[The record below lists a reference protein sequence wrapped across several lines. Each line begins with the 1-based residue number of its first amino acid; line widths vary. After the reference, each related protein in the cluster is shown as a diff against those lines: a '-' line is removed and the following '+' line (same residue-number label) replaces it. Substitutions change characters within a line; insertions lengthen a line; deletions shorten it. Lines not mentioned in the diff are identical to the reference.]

1 MQHTN
6 ILSDYCSFA
15 FPFNGISI
23 VLLVNNFFVNFIENG
38 NVEIYGLE
46 LITNLVIIWKI
57 NNIRDNFFIRL
68 QMATGVED
76 NMRVYI

>member
-1 MQHTN
+1 M
-6 ILSDYCSFA
+6 
-15 FPFNGISI
+15 
-23 VLLVNNFFVNFIENG
+23 NFIENG